1 MAVGGWYVEIL
12 VTNDDGIRSKGLLEL
27 VRGLSSVGNV
37 HVVAPDRERSGMG
50 HAVTMHRPL
59 RVTEVGSIPE
69 AVRGFQVDGTPADCI
84 KLGIEALLDHRPD
97 LVVSGV
103 NAGPNLGTDVLY
115 SGTVSAAVEALIMGI
130 PSLAVSIADSSPQ
143 WLGLD
148 TAVALAS
155 RTAQAVEKRG
165 LPEDTLLN
173 INLPRLAS
181 TEIKGIKITKVGIRR
196 YRDFVEKR
204 LDPWGRTYYWLTG
217 EAIDLEDGS
226 DSDTSAVKAGWISI
240 TPIRFQLTHEA
251 FREELTRW
259 DLE

>member
-1 MAVGGWYVEIL
+1 VEIL

-27 VRGLSSVGNV
+27 VKALSSVGNV
-37 HVVAPDRERSGMG
+37 HVVAPDRERSGVG

-59 RVTEVGSIPE
+59 RVTEVRNIPE
-69 AVRGFQVDGTPADCI
+69 AVTGFQVDGTPADCV
-84 KLGIEALLDHRPD
+84 KLATAVLLDHRPD

-130 PSLAVSIADSSPQ
+130 PAVAVSIADYSPQ
-143 WLGLD
+143 WLGLEA
-148 TAVALAS
+148 AVALAS
-155 RTAQAVEKRG
+155 RMAQAVQRRG

-173 INLPRLAS
+173 INLPRLPA

-217 EAIDLEDGS
+217 EAIDMQDGA
-226 DSDTSAVKAGWISI
+226 DLDTSAVKAGWISI
-240 TPIRFQLTHEA
+240 TPIRFQLTHEG
-251 FREELTRW
+251 FRDELARW
-259 DLE
+259 DLEWP

>member
-1 MAVGGWYVEIL
+1 MDIL

-27 VRGLSSVGNV
+27 VKSLNVLGNV
-37 HVVAPDRERSGMG
+37 HVVAPDRERSGTG

-59 RVTEVGSIPE
+59 RVEEVHGIAGVISS
-69 AVRGFQVDGTPADCI
+69 FQIDGTPADCI
-84 KLGIEALLDHRPD
+84 KLGLEVLLDQRPD

-115 SGTVSAAVEALIMGI
+115 SGTVSAAVESLIMGI
-130 PSLAVSIADSSPQ
+130 PSLAVSIADYSRD

-148 TAVALAS
+148 AAVVLA
-155 RTAQAVEKRG
+155 RHAAQMVQAKG

-173 INLPRLAS
+173 INLPKLPRDK
-181 TEIKGIKITKVGIRR
+181 IRGIKITQVGIRR

-217 EAIDLEDGS
+217 VAVDLDDEGP
-226 DSDTSAVKAGWISI
+226 DSDTNAVKEGWISI
-240 TPIRFQLTHEA
+240 TPVRFQLTHEA
-251 FREELTRW
+251 FRTELVQW
-259 DLE
+259 DLDWL